1 MSQLKY
7 PLRLLT
13 APSIFPASDEARGA
27 RLAAAGMHYIGSVDI
42 SGKSTR
48 LYLTRDAAKVPAPGD
63 LELVTVVPYADQ
75 LLREQRTL
83 IGILN
88 TGVPRGKATISIYVF
103 KQLGPRKLKAKA
115 TAEGFADPATMLA
128 QTTWR
133 VRLENN
139 VYPVQEQ
146 GLLYE
151 ADTVLTMQ
159 APDAPA
165 PAGMELLGQLTLP
178 SLGAQAILR
187 PRGSTLHRPAPGRAL
202 EHIHPLALRGCIEAG
217 ATYWGSLQLPSNGI
231 ELPRAWYAVVQMP

>member
-1 MSQLKY
+1 MSHLKY

-27 RLAAAGMHYIGSVDI
+27 RLAAAGMHHIGSVDI
-42 SGKSTR
+42 SGKRTS

-75 LLREQRTL
+75 LLREKRTL
-83 IGILN
+83 IGSIN
-88 TGVPRGKATISIYVF
+88 FGVRRADGATSIYVF

-115 TAEGFADPATMLA
+115 AAEGFTDPSTMLA

-133 VRLENN
+133 VRLESE

-151 ADTVLTMQ
+151 ADTVLSMQ
-159 APDAPA
+159 APGAA
-165 PAGMELLGQLTLP
+165 IPAGLELLGELTLP
-178 SLGAQAILR
+178 GLGAQTILR
-187 PRGSTLHRPAPGRAL
+187 PRGSRLHRPAPSRAL
-202 EHIHPLALRGCIEAG
+202 EHVHPLALRGCIEAG
-217 ATYWGSLQLPSNGI
+217 ATYWGSIQLPNNGI